1 MDKSES
7 IASLAKSLSIA
18 QGQMGG
24 AVKGKANPFFKSVY
38 ADLSSVVDAI
48 REPLSA
54 NGLSFV
60 QVTHP
65 SEKNE
70 IIVETVLMHESGEW
84 LSGTLAMPV
93 SKADAQGYGSALTY
107 AKRYGLQGLLGVPSE
122 DDDGNAA
129 SKAKP
134 KQENKNT
141 PVNAAM
147 QGVVIPDNIMK
158 ELRFLGAE
166 LVDLV
171 EVKNKVS
178 DAYDLY
184 KRTRLTEDELPVE
197 GDYMIALQQIL
208 APSSKTRSALKKEG
222 EMRRAA
228 AASPPTLAEAM

>member
-84 LSGTLAMPV
+84 LSGTVAIPV
-93 SKADAQGYGSALTY
+93 SKADAQGYGSAITY

-129 SKAKP
+129 AKAKP
-134 KQENKNT
+134 KVENKNT

-147 QGVVIPDNIMK
+147 QGVVIPDNIME
-158 ELRFLGAE
+158 ELRFLASE

-184 KRTRLTEDELPVE
+184 KRTRLTEDEFPVE

-208 APSSKTRSALKKEG
+208 APNSKTRSALKKEG

-228 AASPPTLAEAM
+228 AASQPTLAEAM

>member
-1 MDKSES
+1 MNKSDS
-7 IASLAKSLSIA
+7 IASLAKSLAIA

-38 ADLSSVVDAI
+38 ADLSSVVEAI

-65 SEKNE
+65 SERNE

-93 SKADAQGYGSALTY
+93 SKADAQGYGSAITY

-129 SKAKP
+129 AKAKP
-134 KQENKNT
+134 KAENKHA

-147 QGVVIPDNIMK
+147 EGVVIPDKIME
-158 ELRFLGAE
+158 ELRFLASE

-171 EVKNKVS
+171 EAKNDPSK
-178 DAYDLY
+178 ARDLLDS
-184 KRTRLTEDELPVE
+184 TRLTEDELPVD
-197 GDYMIALQQIL
+197 GDYMLALWQIL
-208 APSSKTRSALKKEG
+208 APNSKTRSALNAEKK
-222 EMRRAA
+222 RRSLVAGA
-228 AASPPTLAEAM
+228 GV

>member
-7 IASLAKSLSIA
+7 IANLAKSLSIA

-65 SEKNE
+65 SDKNE

-93 SKADAQGYGSALTY
+93 SKADAQGYGSAITY

-129 SKAKP
+129 AKAKP
-134 KQENKNT
+134 KENKNT
-141 PVNAAM
+141 PVAAAAAS
-147 QGVVIPDNIMK
+147 IPPINEEDQAY
-158 ELRFLGAE
+158 LQDLAGS
-166 LVDLV
+166 LV
-171 EVKNKVS
+171 EDVEVAGNITMAFDKMEAAKLDS
-178 DAYDLY
+178 DQKIILWG
-184 KRTRLTEDELPVE
+184 L
-197 GDYMIALQQIL
+197 L
-208 APSSKTRSALKKEG
+208 APNSKTRSALKKEG

-228 AASPPTLAEAM
+228 AASPKTLAEEM